1 MKQTIKR
8 LFLDEIEEL
17 SRNGGRVV
25 QVISHEETRRLRKSG
40 EDTYDEIV
48 DYYLCLVEEREEKV
62 NQIEKVEYQ
71 DDKKRLIIHYKWE
84 KPQIIPIESLIKG
97 L

>member
-25 QVISHEETRRLRKSG
+25 QVISHGKTRRPRKSG
-40 EDTYDEIV
+40 EYTYDEIV
-48 DYYLCLVEEREEKV
+48 DFYLCLVEEREEKV